1 MAQAQTQ
8 LSGSSTMGTSQGSV
22 GRRVR
27 AKLFDYSGSFLFLLP
42 FLLFWLAFVLY
53 PLIFSF
59 ITSLHRWSTL
69 TGDQGF
75 VGFRNYYNILLN
87 SDSLYF
93 NQFWP
98 GMEHTALFVVI
109 TVPCLVVLSLLLAL
123 LLAEAPGRNI
133 FRPIFYIPSV
143 LSVTV
148 ACAIWRWIFQTPGL
162 INNYLGVN
170 INWLTTEPWAWVT
183 IIVTT
188 LWWTVGLNMVI
199 LLSGL
204 LEIPKDYYEAAMIDG
219 AGWFG
224 RIRYI
229 TLPILRP
236 ILSFVVIT
244 QTLASFG
251 LFGQSQLITLGGPGE
266 ETTPIVLYI
275 FNETSANNNFAIG
288 SAMTFLLGLVL
299 IVLALLQL
307 PFLRSQT

>member
-1 MAQAQTQ
+1 M
-8 LSGSSTMGTSQGSV
+8 S
-22 GRRVR
+22 RRAETR
-27 AKLFDYSGSFLFLLP
+27 RGHGATRFLDYSGSFLFLLP

-59 ITSLHRWSTL
+59 ITSLHRWNTL
-69 TGDQGF
+69 SGDQGF
-75 VGFRNYYNILLN
+75 VGFRNYYNILFN
-87 SDSLYF
+87 PNSLYF

-98 GMEHTALFVVI
+98 GMEHTVLFVVI
-109 TVPCLVVLSLLLAL
+109 TVPCLVLLALLLAL
-123 LLAEAPGRNI
+123 LLADAPWRNV

-148 ACAIWRWIFQTPGL
+148 ACAIWRWIFQSPGL
-162 INNYLGVN
+162 INNYLGLNV
-170 INWLTTEPWAWVT
+170 NWLTTEPWAWMT
-183 IIVTT
+183 IIITT

-199 LLSGL
+199 LLAGV

-219 AGWFG
+219 TGWLG
-224 RIRYI
+224 RVRYI

-251 LFGQSQLITLGGPGE
+251 LFGQAQLITLGGPGE

-275 FNETSANNNFAIG
+275 FSETSTNNNFAIG
-288 SAMTFLLGLVL
+288 SAMTFLLGVVL
-299 IVLALLQL
+299 IVLSLVQL
-307 PFLRSQT
+307 PFLRSQA